1 MMSYQISYHPDVQK
15 DLADLPKNIKDRIQ
29 RAIEQRL
36 MKDPVKY
43 GNPLRK
49 SLRGYRKLRVGDYRV
64 IYKLE
69 EKNIFVFKVG
79 HRKEIYTKDLN
90 RN

>member
-1 MMSYQISYHPDVQK
+1 MSYQISYHLDVQK

-29 RAIEQRL
+29 RAIEERL

-49 SLRGYRKLRVGDYRV
+49 SLRGYRKLRVGDYRI
-64 IYKLE
+64 IYRIE
-69 EKNIFVFKVG
+69 ERNIFVFKIG
-79 HRKEIYTKDLN
+79 HRKEIYTKDLG

>member
-1 MMSYQISYHPDVQK
+1 MSYQISYHPDVQK

-29 RAIEQRL
+29 RAIEERL

-49 SLRGYRKLRVGDYRV
+49 SLRGYRKLRVGDYRI
-64 IYKLE
+64 IYRIE
-69 EKNIFVFKVG
+69 ERNIFVFKIG
-79 HRKEIYTKDLN
+79 HRKEIYTKDLG